1 MPFKVIIT
9 HGTSERDEYTYYEI
23 VFADKDFS
31 QPKKTC
37 I

>member
-9 HGTSERDEYTYYEI
+9 HGTSEGDEYTYYEI